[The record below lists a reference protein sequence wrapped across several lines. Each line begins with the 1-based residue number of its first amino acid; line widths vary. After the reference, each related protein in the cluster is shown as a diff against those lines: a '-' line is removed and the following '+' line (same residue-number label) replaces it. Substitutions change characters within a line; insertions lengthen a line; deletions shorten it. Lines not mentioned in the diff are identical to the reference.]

1 MREIR
6 NKQLIVVVTPTEKEA
21 IRRAFGSYAAMRDYN
36 VDIAEMMLEDKDDKD
51 AKAKEKRA

>member
-1 MREIR
+1 M
-6 NKQLIVVVTPTEKEA
+6 VTATEKEK
-21 IRRAFGSYAAMRDYN
+21 IRNAFGSFAAMRDYI